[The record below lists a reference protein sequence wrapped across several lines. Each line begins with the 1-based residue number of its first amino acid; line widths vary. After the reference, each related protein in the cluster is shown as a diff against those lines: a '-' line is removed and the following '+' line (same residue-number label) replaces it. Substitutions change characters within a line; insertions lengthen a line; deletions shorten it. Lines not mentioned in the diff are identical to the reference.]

1 MSVEINKNIVVEKVK
16 AVAKFIVKYKY
27 YVATV
32 IFAVWIVFF
41 DATGLLYKKSLKQDV
56 KNLRTELEYYK
67 QKTIDNR
74 EKLELLKSDPE
85 SVEKFAREKYY
96 LKKDNEDVFI
106 IVDNTEN

>member
-1 MSVEINKNIVVEKVK
+1 MSVEINKNIIVEKVK
-16 AVAKFIVKYKY
+16 AVAEFIVKYKY

-32 IFAVWIVFF
+32 IFAIWIVFF
-41 DATGLLYKKSLKQDV
+41 DATGLLYKKNLKQDV